1 MSQPSYA
8 PQQVP
13 GAHLPPQQAPAA
25 KGSGFAVT
33 ALVLGIVGLVFS
45 FIPLVNVVGIILG
58 IIGLIFGLIGIF
70 KSRRVMS
77 IVGSVLSLLAIIL
90 SIAISSAFA
99 SSVNDAI
106 NDAPSLPADV
116 SASGAGDS
124 TDNGQSSSAQPAT
137 ASDPLSDG
145 GFTASDIQVEDG
157 SLGTSITA
165 RVTNTDTTSRSG
177 LFTLTIFDADKNR
190 IGETQG
196 SVNELEAGQTATVT
210 FIGTTDEL
218 PGDPATYSYQLQTDG
233 SY

>member
-13 GAHLPPQQAPAA
+13 GAPLPPQPAPAA

-45 FIPLVNVVGIILG
+45 FIPLVNIVGIILG

-70 KSRRVMS
+70 KSRRTMS
-77 IVGSVLSLLAIIL
+77 IIGSVLSLLAIIL
-90 SIAISSAFA
+90 SIVISGAFA
-99 SSVNDAI
+99 SSVSDAI
-106 NDAPSLPADV
+106 NDAAAQAADSSAPSAD
-116 SASGAGDS
+116 GS
-124 TDNGQSSSAQPAT
+124 TD
-137 ASDPLSDG
+137 SDPLSDG
-145 GFTASDIQVEDG
+145 GFTASDIQVED
-157 SLGTSITA
+157 SSFGTSITA
-165 RVTNTDTTSRSG
+165 RVTNTDTSSRSG

-190 IGETQG
+190 IGQATG

-210 FIGTTDEL
+210 FVGTTDQL
-218 PGDPATYSYQLQTDG
+218 PGDPGTYSYELQTDG